1 MKEKAPLADQL
12 QFFLAATID
21 PVADIPF
28 RSTMPVEDAAFIV
41 HWLNNKEL
49 TYTSRTAKLRK
60 SASHQSLAS
69 LAQGGP
75 AEEMLASW
83 VCVEE
88 SLTPEM
94 EKQRHIYALE
104 DYLAPASV
112 TRGACPSPAA
122 VRDPV
127 SQSKKQLLDE
137 WWNLPDLLVCIHP
150 NNGSLMV
157 WTVEGLDAPRHSTRL
172 VHLSFSSCLPH
183 VFPPHLAQTL
193 HLELQQFLLK
203 EPEVTPSSHLQ
214 STTNTS
220 ELSLPVPQIR
230 LPGRGSMDI
239 PDSTRALRSDSSL
252 ILLSSHCNGSLNSWS
267 VELTVQAGFCTSI
280 AGLIHCG
287 RTGGH
292 RSEVNAVYRHPWLPV
307 LMTVS
312 SSHCHQHSDN
322 ELIVWNADLAGPL
335 ESKSQLQE
343 LSRVSSPENGSFSDA
358 TWLPPISLTSS
369 SAEALSRCPSFGLFV
384 TNIGRELCLFQTS
397 LYPII
402 PPNSIGVYHTTQ
414 PLYDLSQKTIT
425 VTSHSG
431 YNGIS
436 FVKTIDED
444 LGKYDEI
451 IGLHTFRLSSIVLQ
465 ESNDEEFDHSND
477 KGDAIVA
484 RMRGDCYCLLREIV
498 KRLSCVVDTNA
509 VWWYYR
515 IERGLEQAQL
525 PANISYKK
533 TKRGAS

>member
-220 ELSLPVPQIR
+220 EL
-230 LPGRGSMDI
+230 M
-239 PDSTRALRSDSSL
+239 ST
-252 ILLSSHCNGSLNSWS
+252 C
-267 VELTVQAGFCTSI
+267 
-280 AGLIHCG
+280 
-287 RTGGH
+287 
-292 RSEVNAVYRHPWLPV
+292 
-307 LMTVS
+307 
-312 SSHCHQHSDN
+312 
-322 ELIVWNADLAGPL
+322 
-335 ESKSQLQE
+335 
-343 LSRVSSPENGSFSDA
+343 
-358 TWLPPISLTSS
+358 
-369 SAEALSRCPSFGLFV
+369 
-384 TNIGRELCLFQTS
+384 
-397 LYPII
+397 
-402 PPNSIGVYHTTQ
+402 
-414 PLYDLSQKTIT
+414 
-425 VTSHSG
+425 
-431 YNGIS
+431 
-436 FVKTIDED
+436 
-444 LGKYDEI
+444 
-451 IGLHTFRLSSIVLQ
+451 
-465 ESNDEEFDHSND
+465 
-477 KGDAIVA
+477 
-484 RMRGDCYCLLREIV
+484 
-498 KRLSCVVDTNA
+498 
-509 VWWYYR
+509 
-515 IERGLEQAQL
+515 
-525 PANISYKK
+525 
-533 TKRGAS
+533 ASTD